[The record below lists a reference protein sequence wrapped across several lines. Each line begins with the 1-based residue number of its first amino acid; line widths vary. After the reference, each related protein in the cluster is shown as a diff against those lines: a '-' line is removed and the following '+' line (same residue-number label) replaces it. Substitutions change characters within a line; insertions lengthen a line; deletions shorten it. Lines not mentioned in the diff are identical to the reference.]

1 MTNFLQRR
9 LTFLVIA
16 FVLVAACSSGGTS
29 APSPAPAPATVET
42 ESPKLATSTSSA
54 RDVAPPALDVA
65 PKAAAIVPHLL
76 PDPWTAAPLPKNDRI
91 PAPPANHA
99 LAAVLI
105 DEPSGAVLYEK
116 NAHDRLPPASLT
128 KIVTLILALEHG
140 GLDEWVDVDVDS
152 RTMRG
157 SSVMGLIPG
166 DRFTL
171 RDLLYGLMLPSGND
185 AGLAIGRHVA
195 GSDAAFVEQMNTLS
209 KRLGLTDSL
218 FANPHGLGGG
228 VTHYTSA
235 YDLAMFSRYG
245 MTLPGFR
252 EISAAP
258 YWKAKGNRVI
268 EVANIASI

>member
-1 MTNFLQRR
+1 METGSFKGRPCLNVAGPFHLMTNLFQRR
-9 LTFLVIA
+9 LLLPFVA
-16 FVLVAACSSGGTS
+16 FVLLAACSSGSTP
-29 APSPAPAPATVET
+29 APSPATAEP
-42 ESPKLATSTSSA
+42 ESAKLAASSSSA
-54 RDVAPPALDVA
+54 RDVAPDIEAPA
-65 PKAAAIVPHLL
+65 PKAAPIVPHLL
-76 PDPWTAAPLPKNDRI
+76 PDPWATAPVPKTDRI
-91 PAPPANHA
+91 PAAPKNNA

-105 DEPSGAVLYEK
+105 DEPSGVILYEK
-116 NAHDRLPPASLT
+116 NAHDQLPPASLT

-157 SSVMGLIPG
+157 STVMGLIPG

-185 AGLAIGRHVA
+185 AALAIGRHIA

-252 EISAAP
+252 E
-258 YWKAKGNRVI
+258 
-268 EVANIASI
+268 